1 MDFPI
6 AGPNVNPCNMVYWT
20 YRLTYIYVYIWHI
33 YVIYYMV
40 IYQSLFINQQLGPG
54 ILWKLGEVV
63 VLSTLLTV
71 LEQQSTRWSQANK
84 TKELR
89 FFFESGMIS
98 EAFLD
103 SGVFSIFFH
112 LSRRLTET
120 FSRVTVYMFSKP
132 RGFGVTVQRKLIHQY
147 KSTSWDGGSPTVD
160 GSEIRRSPP
169 AMYKTLWIMGQTTY
183 QLVQNVF
190 HQQYCAKNWS
200 LFTHKAGQQFLSVQF
215 STCFP
220 IFLEKCSTD

>member
-1 MDFPI
+1 M
-6 AGPNVNPCNMVYWT
+6 
-20 YRLTYIYVYIWHI
+20 LYIIWLFTR
-33 YVIYYMV
+33 VW
-40 IYQSLFINQQLGPG
+40 FINQQLGPG

-71 LEQQSTRWSQANK
+71 LEQQSTRWSQAKKRKIFDFFWVWDDFRGIFGFRFVSHLFSSFSQVNSNFAA
-84 TKELR
+84 EL
-89 FFFESGMIS
+89 FC
-98 EAFLD
+98 
-103 SGVFSIFFH
+103 
-112 LSRRLTET
+112 
-120 FSRVTVYMFSKP
+120 SKP
-132 RGFGVTVQRKLIHQY
+132 SVEKID
-147 KSTSWDGGSPTVD
+147 SWNPPVEMVGSPTVD
-160 GSEIRRSPP
+160 GSEIWRSPP

-215 STCFP
+215 STTCFP